1 MRWLHPG
8 LLPSKCNYKVVLYS
22 LAMQRL
28 LLAWPQRLGPCFNIG
43 IGLAWGCVLTRRR
56 EHWYP
61 WSLLRYRDQI
71 HMVTTSTDN
80 VVVNSSIIN
89 HISNIMMSLMNL
101 DMRVFDNSTF
111 CITFLSCT
119 RIIKKG
125 MKERDKW
132 NEMKIKIKE

>member
-1 MRWLHPG
+1 
-8 LLPSKCNYKVVLYS
+8 
-22 LAMQRL
+22 
-28 LLAWPQRLGPCFNIG
+28 
-43 IGLAWGCVLTRRR
+43 
-56 EHWYP
+56 
-61 WSLLRYRDQI
+61 
-71 HMVTTSTDN
+71 
-80 VVVNSSIIN
+80 
-89 HISNIMMSLMNL
+89 MMSLMNL